1 MAHKRKKHVDHG
13 EEHPDER
20 WLITYAD
27 MITLLMAFFIMLFA
41 MSQIDLE
48 KFKKF
53 QGGVS
58 KAFDSPAKAVSSGEG
73 LLAGSKQPDSGIDKS
88 AAAGVTVNQRA
99 VARAKA
105 RERKDLL
112 EAKAK
117 IEKGLA
123 AKGLASRVH
132 FELNERG
139 LIVSIISDK
148 VLFEPG
154 SAELR
159 TTGADVLDVVAR
171 MIAGMPNSIAV
182 EGHTDNHPISSSQ
195 YPSNWELSTGRAST
209 VVRYLSG
216 RYGIKSSRLSAAGY
230 ADQHPAATNSTEQGR
245 QRNRRVEIVLVSTVS
260 ERTS

>member
-1 MAHKRKKHVDHG
+1 MAHKKRKHEDHG

-41 MSQIDLE
+41 ISQVDLE

-58 KAFDSPAKAVSSGEG
+58 EAFNKPSKAVSSGEG
-73 LLAGSKQPDSGIDKS
+73 ILSGSKEPQLNQEAANLLADKQKRD
-88 AAAGVTVNQRA
+88 A
-99 VARAKA
+99 AKA

-112 EAKAK
+112 AAKAK
-117 IEKGLA
+117 IQKALE
-123 AKGLASRVH
+123 AKGLQSRVH

-139 LIVSIISDK
+139 LVVGIVSDK
-148 VLFEPG
+148 VLFDPG
-154 SAELR
+154 SAQLR
-159 TTGADVLDVVAR
+159 TDGADVLDVVAH
-171 MIAGMPNSIAV
+171 MIAAMPNRIAV
-182 EGHTDNHPISSSQ
+182 EGHTDSHPISSAQ

-216 RYGIKSSRLSAAGY
+216 RYGIKPERLSASGY
-230 ADQHPAATNSTEQGR
+230 ADQHPAATNSTEAGR
-245 QRNRRVEIVLVSTVS
+245 QRNRRVDIVLVSTVT
-260 ERTS
+260 ERNS

>member
-1 MAHKRKKHVDHG
+1 MAHKKKKHEDHG

-58 KAFDSPAKAVSSGEG
+58 KQFNTPAAAVSSGDGILSGAKEATS
-73 LLAGSKQPDSGIDKS
+73 LKQEFASLPGGDEKRR
-88 AAAGVTVNQRA
+88 AA
-99 VARAKA
+99 AKA

-112 EAKAK
+112 AAKARIQK
-117 IEKGLA
+117 GLKAKGLA
-123 AKGLASRVH
+123 ARVS

-139 LIVSIISDK
+139 LIVAIVSDK
-148 VLFEPG
+148 VLFDPG
-154 SAELR
+154 SATLR
-159 TTGADVLDVVAR
+159 TDGADVLDVVAH
-171 MIAGMPNSIAV
+171 MIAKMPNRIAV
-182 EGHTDNHPISSSQ
+182 EGHTDNRPISSGQ

-216 RYGIKSSRLSAAGY
+216 RYGIKPSRLSAAGY

-245 QRNRRVEIVLVSTVS
+245 QRNRRVEIVLVSTVN
-260 ERTS
+260 ERNS

>member
-1 MAHKRKKHVDHG
+1 MAHKKKKHEDHG

-58 KAFDSPAKAVSSGEG
+58 KQFNTPSKAVSSGQG
-73 LLAGSKQPDSGIDKS
+73 LLTGSKESTNQDNEQADLPGSEKRKL
-88 AAAGVTVNQRA
+88 AA
-99 VARAKA
+99 AKA

-117 IEKGLA
+117 IKKGLA
-123 AKGLASRVH
+123 AKGLSSRVT

-139 LIVSIISDK
+139 LVVAIVSDK

-154 SAELR
+154 SASLR
-159 TTGADVLDVVAR
+159 SDGAGGLDGGAR
-171 MIAGMPNSIAV
+171 MIAKMPNRIAV
-182 EGHTDNHPISSSQ
+182 EGHTDNRPISSGQ

-216 RYGIKSSRLSAAGY
+216 RYGIKSRRLSASGY
-230 ADQHPAATNSTEQGR
+230 ADQHPAATNSTDEGR
-245 QRNRRVEIVLVSTVS
+245 QRNRRVEIVLVSTVA
-260 ERTS
+260 EREL